1 MSFDRE
7 VKELENVQKDG
18 VDKVFTMYLNTDPSD
33 PGQQGGKW
41 EINLKNALRNFET
54 YLKEGENEEELK
66 SFQTVKEKVKAYI
79 QENKQDLGK
88 GVILFASADDD
99 IWFAK
104 RVQMKVETAMY
115 WQRTPQLDQLR
126 TLSET
131 FPKSG
136 IILVQQDKVKIMDT
150 DLNRVQ
156 DTFYYELDID
166 TDDWRMK
173 QGPRKASVSMGVG
186 EPNVQKDNLKARYE
200 ANKQRWYKKIAPK
213 LDKHAKDKKWEK
225 IFIVGVAEASNELVD
240 QMNKPVDEV
249 IQKNMLDQ
257 DESKVLQEVFR

>member
-1 MSFDRE
+1 FIDPQVERSVVLMSFDRE

-54 YLKEGENEEELK
+54 YLKEGENEEEIK

-79 QENKQDLGK
+79 QENKQNLGK

-156 DTFYYELDID
+156 DT
-166 TDDWRMK
+166 
-173 QGPRKASVSMGVG
+173 
-186 EPNVQKDNLKARYE
+186 
-200 ANKQRWYKKIAPK
+200 
-213 LDKHAKDKKWEK
+213 
-225 IFIVGVAEASNELVD
+225 
-240 QMNKPVDEV
+240 
-249 IQKNMLDQ
+249 
-257 DESKVLQEVFR
+257 